1 MEIIRYT
8 LEYHQAWNEFVE
20 NSSNGTFLF
29 LREYMEYHAHRFDD
43 YSLLVYEGN
52 KLIALLPAN
61 RVGDILY
68 SHGGLTYGG
77 LIMNTRN
84 TTAQVVGI
92 VNSIVDFLRSE
103 NFVKWIYKPVP
114 HIYHRYP
121 AENDLYALFRLGA
134 RPIGCNISS
143 TISLENPLRMRADRR
158 KGIKKAIQAGLRV
171 EESSEFAPF
180 WNLLENN
187 LQARF
192 QVKPV
197 HSLDEIKLLHSR
209 FPNHIRL
216 FVTLRGNEVLAG
228 SVVYDMGHIVH
239 SQYISASPE
248 GKEWGALDLL
258 HAHLL
263 GEEFVGRKW
272 FDFGQSTEDMGY
284 YLNEGLIAQKEGF
297 GGRGIVYTIYE
308 IDL

>member
-1 MEIIRYT
+1 MEIVRYT
-8 LEYHQAWNEFVE
+8 TNHHRVWNEFVE
-20 NSSNGTFLF
+20 DSSNGTFLF
-29 LREYMEYHAHRFDD
+29 LREYMEYHADRFED

-52 KLIALLPAN
+52 KLVALLPAN
-61 RVGDILY
+61 RVGDIVY

-84 TTAQVVGI
+84 TTAQVVEVMNGI
-92 VNSIVDFLRSE
+92 ADYLRNE
-103 NFVKWIYKPVP
+103 GFVRWIYKPIP

-121 AENDLYALFRLGA
+121 AESDLYALFRLGA
-134 RPIGCNISS
+134 RAIGCNISS
-143 TISLENPLRMRADRR
+143 TIPLGNPIRMRAGRQE
-158 KGIKKAIQAGLRV
+158 GVKKAKQAGLQV
-171 EESSEFAPF
+171 EESTDFVAF
-180 WNLLENN
+180 WSVLESN
-187 LQARF
+187 LQNRF

-197 HSLDEIKLLHSR
+197 HSLSEIELLHSR

-216 FVTLRGNEVLAG
+216 FITKQGDEVLAG

-248 GKEWGALDLL
+248 GKALGALDLL

-263 GEEFVGRKW
+263 GEVFVDRRW
-272 FDFGQSTEDMGY
+272 FDFGQSTEDMGR
-284 YLNEGLIAQKEGF
+284 YLNEGLISQKEGF